1 MTQAQ
6 MQQHIMDKIKTLNE
20 DDLQIVIRE
29 IENLIESQR
38 VWTPSAQES
47 RLIEEALRSPRISQE
62 DMDAVYRKYTAV

>member
-1 MTQAQ
+1 